1 MHKNDSDITKFFSDR
16 DILPL
21 APWGEGAHRA
31 GEGPQGAA
39 LLIFGGTTEG
49 RLAVDVCEQ
58 AGKPFYYSTKG
69 DLQKVDMHNGVHITG
84 AMTVDDIVAFCKE
97 HKIGC
102 IVDAAHPFAE
112 NLHKTIDEARKVLSI
127 NVIRLQR
134 VFPEHIEG
142 VEYCS
147 DYDDAINKIREA
159 KVERLLALTG
169 ANTIKKMRPLP
180 PLSTYSDV
188 INIGLPSVGREPE
201 VKWQTIF
208 RILNRP
214 ESISLAKVAGL
225 SENQL
230 IFYNESLE
238 IPSIED
244 EKKVMSEVG
253 CDAIITKESGESGGF
268 EVKVKAA
275 LELGLKVFVVE
286 HPQLPNDWITVT
298 GKYGLRRV
306 IEHLMPDFFP
316 LKTGFTTGACATA
329 ATKAAALSLL
339 FDEYPE
345 EVHFALPDGEIMTIP
360 VTYEAKGVASVI
372 KDSSDDPDVTK
383 GCKITSTVTLEKSD
397 NFSVTFLQGEGV
409 GKVTLPGLGIPV
421 GGPAV
426 NPTPRKMIE
435 NELRAIVESTPSLL
449 DRTGGEA
456 FLVTISV
463 ENGAEIALK
472 TFNHKVGVVGGIS
485 IIGTSG
491 IVSPLSNEAFVQSIR
506 RELDVAWAIGCRT
519 IGLVAGMKSEKA
531 LEGIRC
537 VHYGNFVGEAL
548 KAAREVGFEDVH
560 IAIMI
565 GKAVKLA
572 EGHLDTH
579 SHKVLMNQEFIREV
593 AEGLGLEYKEVDMAR
608 DLWNT
613 MPPIFFEEIRRL
625 CYETC
630 RTVYKEGK
638 LTIHIIRPT
647 PLPLP

>member
-69 DLQKVDMHNGVHITG
+69 DLQKVDMHNGVHVTG
-84 AMTVDDIVAFCKE
+84 AMTADDIVAFCKE
-97 HKIGC
+97 HEIGC
-102 IVDAAHPFAE
+102 IVDAAHPFAK

-134 VFPEHIEG
+134 VFPEHIKD

-147 DYDDAINKIREA
+147 DYDDAINKIREK
-159 KVERLLALTG
+159 KVDRLLALTG
-169 ANTIKKMRPLP
+169 ANTIKKLR
-180 PLSTYSDV
+180 
-188 INIGLPSVGREPE
+188 
-201 VKWQTIF
+201 QTNAIF

-214 ESISLAKVAGL
+214 ESIALAEAAGL
-225 SENQL
+225 DNDRI

-238 IPSIED
+238 LPSIED
-244 EKKVMSEVG
+244 EKKVMIEVG

-286 HPQLPNDWITVT
+286 HPQLPKDWITVT
-298 GKYGLRRV
+298 GKFGLRRV

-383 GCKITSTVTLEKSD
+383 GCKITSTLTLENSD
-397 NFSVTFLQGEGV
+397 SFSVTFLQGEGV

-463 ENGAEIALK
+463 ENGAELALK

-579 SHKVLMNQEFIREV
+579 SHKVLMNQEFIRKV

-613 MPPIFFEEIRRL
+613 MPPVFFEEIRRL

-638 LTIHIIRPT
+638 LTINLVRTSP
-647 PLPLP
+647 

>member
-1 MHKNDSDITKFFSDR
+1 MNSFMEKASGINVTTPL
-16 DILPL
+16 IL
-21 APWGEGAHRA
+21 WEG
-31 GEGPQGAA
+31 QGGGS

-84 AMTVDDIVAFCKE
+84 AMTADDIVAFCKE
-97 HKIGC
+97 HKVGC

-134 VFPEHIEG
+134 IFPEHIEG

-159 KVERLLALTG
+159 KVEKLLALTG
-169 ANTIKKMRPLP
+169 ANTIKKLR
-180 PLSTYSDV
+180 
-188 INIGLPSVGREPE
+188 
-201 VKWQTIF
+201 QTKAIF

-214 ESISLAKVAGL
+214 ESIALAEAAGL
-225 SENQL
+225 DNDRI

-238 IPSIED
+238 IPTIED

-286 HPQLPNDWITVT
+286 HPQLPKDWITVT

-435 NELRAIVESTPSLL
+435 NELRAIVESAPSL
-449 DRTGGEA
+449 RERAGGEA

-579 SHKVLMNQEFIREV
+579 SHKVLMNQEFIRKV

-613 MPPIFFEEIRRL
+613 MPPAFFEEIRRL

-630 RTVYKEGK
+630 RTVFPQGT
-638 LTIHIIRPT
+638 LNIH
-647 PLPLP
+647 LVKND

>member
-69 DLQKVDMHNGVHITG
+69 SSQKVDMHNGVHITG
-84 AMTVDDIVAFCKE
+84 AMTADDIVAFCKE

-134 VFPEHIEG
+134 VFPEHIKG

-169 ANTIKKMRPLP
+169 ANTIKKLR
-180 PLSTYSDV
+180 
-188 INIGLPSVGREPE
+188 
-201 VKWQTIF
+201 QTKAIF

-214 ESISLAKVAGL
+214 ESIALAEAAGL
-225 SENQL
+225 DNDRI

-238 IPSIED
+238 IPTIED
-244 EKKVMSEVG
+244 EKKVMIEVG

-286 HPQLPNDWITVT
+286 HPRLPKDWITVT
-298 GKYGLRRV
+298 GKFGLRRV

-339 FDEYPE
+339 FDESPE

-360 VTYEAKGVASVI
+360 VIYEAKGVASVI

-383 GCKITSTVTLEKSD
+383 GCKITSTVTLEKRD
-397 NFSVTFLQGEGV
+397 GFSVTFLQGEGV

-421 GGPAV
+421 GDPAV

-435 NELRAIVESTPSLL
+435 NELRALEDNASY
-449 DRTGGEA
+449 D
-456 FLVTISV
+456 VTISV
-463 ENGAEIALK
+463 ENGAELALK

-613 MPPIFFEEIRRL
+613 MPPAFFEEIRRL

-630 RTVYKEGK
+630 RTVFPQGT
-638 LTIHIIRPT
+638 LNIH
-647 PLPLP
+647 LVKND

>member
-1 MHKNDSDITKFFSDR
+1 MHQ
-16 DILPL
+16 PQ
-21 APWGEGAHRA
+21 EGNIVNTPFPRA
-31 GEGPQGAA
+31 GEGLGLGA
-39 LLIFGGTTEG
+39 LIFGGTTEG

-69 DLQKVDMHNGVHITG
+69 SLQKVDMHNGVHITG
-84 AMTVDDIVAFCKE
+84 AMSADDIVAFCKE
-97 HKIGC
+97 HEVGC

-112 NLHKTIDEARKVLSI
+112 NLHKTIDEARRALGI
-127 NVIRLQR
+127 PVIRLQR
-134 VFPEHIEG
+134 VFPEHIKG
-142 VEYCS
+142 VTYCS
-147 DYDDAINKIREA
+147 DYEDAIAKMQEA
-159 KVERLLALTG
+159 KVKKLLALTG
-169 ANTIKKMRPLP
+169 VNTINKLKR
-180 PLSTYSDV
+180 S
-188 INIGLPSVGREPE
+188 NA
-201 VKWQTIF
+201 IF

-214 ESISLAKVAGL
+214 ESIALAKFSGL
-225 SENQL
+225 ANDQL

-238 IPSIED
+238 IPSVED
-244 EKKVMSEVG
+244 EEKVMVEVG

-286 HPQLPNDWITVT
+286 HPRLPDDWITVT

-339 FDEYPE
+339 FEEYPE

-383 GCKITSTVTLEKSD
+383 GCKITSTVILEKSD
-397 NFSVTFLQGEGV
+397 IFSVTFLQGEGV

-435 NELRAIVESTPSLL
+435 EELRTIVESAPSL
-449 DRTGGEA
+449 RGRAGGEA

-463 ENGAEIALK
+463 ENGAEMALK
-472 TFNHKVGVVGGIS
+472 TFNHKVGVIGGIS

-579 SHKVLMNQEFIREV
+579 SHKVLMNQEFIRKV

-613 MPPIFFEEIRRL
+613 MPPAFFEEIRRL

-630 RTVYKEGK
+630 RTVFPQGT
-638 LTIHIIRPT
+638 LNIH
-647 PLPLP
+647 LVKND

>member
-21 APWGEGAHRA
+21 APWGEGAHRT

-69 DLQKVDMHNGVHITG
+69 DLQKVDMHNGVHVTG
-84 AMTVDDIVAFCKE
+84 AMTADDIVAFCKE
-97 HKIGC
+97 HKVGC

-112 NLHKTIDEARKVLSI
+112 NLHKTIDEARKVI
-127 NVIRLQR
+127 GIPVIRLQR
-134 VFPEHIEG
+134 IFPEHIEG
-142 VEYCS
+142 LEYCS

-169 ANTIKKMRPLP
+169 ANTIKKLR
-180 PLSTYSDV
+180 
-188 INIGLPSVGREPE
+188 
-201 VKWQTIF
+201 QTKAIF

-214 ESISLAKVAGL
+214 ESIALAEAAGL
-225 SENQL
+225 DNDRI

-238 IPSIED
+238 IPSVED

-286 HPQLPNDWITVT
+286 HPQLPKDWITVT

-383 GCKITSTVTLEKSD
+383 GCKITSTVILEKSD
-397 NFSVTFLQGEGV
+397 GFSVTFLQGEGV

-421 GGPAV
+421 GDPAV

-435 NELRAIVESTPSLL
+435 NELRAIVESAPSL
-449 DRTGGEA
+449 RERAGGEA

-463 ENGAEIALK
+463 ENGAELALK

-548 KAAREVGFEDVH
+548 KAAREVGFENVH

-572 EGHLDTH
+572 EGYLDTH
-579 SHKVLMNQEFIREV
+579 SHKVLMNQEFIRKV

-613 MPPIFFEEIRRL
+613 MPPAFFEEIRRL

-630 RTVYKEGK
+630 RTVYPKGK
-638 LTIHIIRPT
+638 LTIHIVG
-647 PLPLP
+647 PLPPP

>member
-1 MHKNDSDITKFFSDR
+1 MNES
-16 DILPL
+16 
-21 APWGEGAHRA
+21 
-31 GEGPQGAA
+31 

-69 DLQKVDMHNGVHITG
+69 QLQKVDMHNGVHVTG
-84 AMTVDDIVAFCKE
+84 AMTAGDIVAFCKE
-97 HKIGC
+97 NAIGC
-102 IVDAAHPFAE
+102 VVDAAHPFAE
-112 NLHKTIDEARKVLSI
+112 NLHKTIDEARCALGVP
-127 NVIRLQR
+127 VIRLQR
-134 VFPEHIEG
+134 VFPEHLSE
-142 VEYCS
+142 VTYCS
-147 DYDDAINKIREA
+147 CYDDAICKMSESGVN
-159 KVERLLALTG
+159 RLLALTG
-169 ANTIKKMRPLP
+169 ANTIRKLKR
-180 PLSTYSDV
+180 SNV
-188 INIGLPSVGREPE
+188 
-201 VKWQTIF
+201 IF

-214 ESISLAKVAGL
+214 ESIALAEATGL
-225 SENQL
+225 SAEQL

-238 IPSIED
+238 IPSVED
-244 EKKVMSEVG
+244 EMKVMRDVG

-268 EVKVKAA
+268 EVKVRAA
-275 LELGLKVFVVE
+275 LNLGLKVFVIE
-286 HPQLPNDWITVT
+286 HPQLPEDWITVT

-306 IEHLMPDFFP
+306 IEHLLPDFFP

-329 ATKAAALSLL
+329 ATKAAAMSLL

-360 VTYEAKGVASVI
+360 VTHEAKGIASVV
-372 KDSSDDPDVTK
+372 KDHNDDPDVTK
-383 GCKITSTVTLEKSD
+383 GCRITSSVSFLTSD
-397 NFSVTFLQGEGV
+397 EGFKVEFLQGDGV

-426 NPTPRKMIE
+426 NPTPRRMIE
-435 NELRAIVESTPSLL
+435 NELRSLL
-449 DRTGGEA
+449 ELHEKA
-456 FLVTISV
+456 CFSVTMSV
-463 ENGAEIALK
+463 ENGAELALK
-472 TFNHKVGVVGGIS
+472 TFNHKVGVIGGIS

-491 IVSPLSNEAFVQSIR
+491 IVSPLSNEAFIHSIR

-548 KAAREVGFEDVH
+548 KAAREVGFQDVH

-579 SHKVLMNQEFIREV
+579 SHKVLMNQSFIRSV
-593 AEGLGLEYKEVDMAR
+593 AEGLELEYQEVAMAR

-613 MPPIFFEEIRRL
+613 MPPIFFEKIERL

-630 RTVYKEGK
+630 RKVYPDGQ
-638 LTIHIIRPT
+638 LTIHLVRQ
-647 PLPLP
+647 

>member
-31 GEGPQGAA
+31 GEGPQGAG

-49 RLAVDVCEQ
+49 RLSVDVCEQ

-84 AMTVDDIVAFCKE
+84 AMTADDIVAFCKE
-97 HKIGC
+97 HKVGC

-134 VFPEHIEG
+134 VFPEHIKG

-169 ANTIKKMRPLP
+169 ANTIKKLR
-180 PLSTYSDV
+180 
-188 INIGLPSVGREPE
+188 
-201 VKWQTIF
+201 QTKAIF

-214 ESISLAKVAGL
+214 ESIALAEAAGL
-225 SENQL
+225 DNDRI

-244 EKKVMSEVG
+244 ERKVMSEVG

-286 HPQLPNDWITVT
+286 HPQLPKDWITVT

-306 IEHLMPDFFP
+306 IEHLIPDFFP

-345 EVHFALPDGEIMTIP
+345 EVYFALPDGEIMTIP

-397 NFSVTFLQGEGV
+397 GFSVIFLQGEGV

-426 NPTPRKMIE
+426 NLTPRKMIE
-435 NELRAIVESTPSLL
+435 NELRAIVESAPSL
-449 DRTGGEA
+449 RERAGGEA

-463 ENGAEIALK
+463 ENGAELALK

-579 SHKVLMNQEFIREV
+579 SHKVLMNQEFIRKA

-613 MPPIFFEEIRRL
+613 MPPAFFEEIRRL

-630 RTVYKEGK
+630 RTVFPQGT
-638 LTIHIIRPT
+638 LNIH
-647 PLPLP
+647 LVKND

>member
-97 HKIGC
+97 HKVGC

-112 NLHKTIDEARKVLSI
+112 NLHNTIDEARKVLSI

-169 ANTIKKMRPLP
+169 ANTIKKLR
-180 PLSTYSDV
+180 
-188 INIGLPSVGREPE
+188 
-201 VKWQTIF
+201 QTKAIF

-214 ESISLAKVAGL
+214 ESIALAEAAGL
-225 SENQL
+225 DNDRI

-268 EVKVKAA
+268 EVKVEAA

-286 HPQLPNDWITVT
+286 HPQLPKDWITVT

-383 GCKITSTVTLEKSD
+383 GCKMTSTITLENSD
-397 NFSVTFLQGEGV
+397 GFSVTFLQGEGV

-421 GGPAV
+421 GDPAV

-435 NELRAIVESTPSLL
+435 NELRAIVESAPSL
-449 DRTGGEA
+449 RERAGGEA

-579 SHKVLMNQEFIREV
+579 SHKVLMNQEFIRKV
-593 AEGLGLEYKEVDMAR
+593 AEGLGLEYRNVDMAR

-613 MPPIFFEEIRRL
+613 MPPVFFEEIRRL

-630 RTVYKEGK
+630 RTVFPKGK
-638 LTIHIIRPT
+638 LTIHIVG
-647 PLPLP
+647 PLPPP

>member
-69 DLQKVDMHNGVHITG
+69 DLQKVDMHNGVHVTG
-84 AMTVDDIVAFCKE
+84 AMTADDIVAFCKE
-97 HKIGC
+97 HEIGC

-134 VFPEHIEG
+134 VFPEHIKG
-142 VEYCS
+142 VTYCS
-147 DYDDAINKIREA
+147 DYEDAIAKMQEA
-159 KVERLLALTG
+159 KVNKLLALTG
-169 ANTIKKMRPLP
+169 ANTINKLKR
-180 PLSTYSDV
+180 S
-188 INIGLPSVGREPE
+188 NA
-201 VKWQTIF
+201 IF

-214 ESISLAKVAGL
+214 ESIALAKSSGL
-225 SENQL
+225 ADDQL

-238 IPSIED
+238 IPSVED
-244 EKKVMSEVG
+244 EKKLMSEVG

-268 EVKVKAA
+268 EVKVEAA

-286 HPQLPNDWITVT
+286 HPKLPDDWITVT

-329 ATKAAALSLL
+329 ATRAAALSLL

-345 EVHFALPDGEIMTIP
+345 EIHFALPDGEIMTIP

-383 GCKITSTVTLEKSD
+383 GCKITSTITLENSD
-397 NFSVTFLQGEGV
+397 SFSVTFLQGEGV

-421 GGPAV
+421 GDPAV

-435 NELRAIVESTPSLL
+435 NELRAIVESAPSL
-449 DRTGGEA
+449 RERAGGEA

-463 ENGAEIALK
+463 ENGAELALK

-579 SHKVLMNQEFIREV
+579 SHKVLMNQVFIRKV

-613 MPPIFFEEIRRL
+613 MPPAFFEEIRRL

-638 LTIHIIRPT
+638 LTINLVRTSP
-647 PLPLP
+647 

>member
-58 AGKPFYYSTKG
+58 AGKPFFYSTKG

-84 AMTVDDIVAFCKE
+84 AMTADDIVAFCKE
-97 HKIGC
+97 HEIGC

-112 NLHKTIDEARKVLSI
+112 NLHKTIDEARRALGI
-127 NVIRLQR
+127 PVIRLQR
-134 VFPEHIEG
+134 VFPEHIKG
-142 VEYCS
+142 VTYCS
-147 DYDDAINKIREA
+147 DYEDAIAKMQEA
-159 KVERLLALTG
+159 KVNKLLALTG
-169 ANTIKKMRPLP
+169 ANTINKLKR
-180 PLSTYSDV
+180 S
-188 INIGLPSVGREPE
+188 NA
-201 VKWQTIF
+201 IF

-214 ESISLAKVAGL
+214 ESIALAKSSGL
-225 SENQL
+225 ADDQL

-286 HPQLPNDWITVT
+286 HPQLPKDWITVT

-339 FDEYPE
+339 FDESPE

-383 GCKITSTVTLEKSD
+383 GCKITSTVTLENSD
-397 NFSVTFLQGEGV
+397 GFSVKFLQGEGV

-435 NELRAIVESTPSLL
+435 NELRAIVESAPSL
-449 DRTGGEA
+449 RERAGGEA

-463 ENGAEIALK
+463 ENGAELALK

-579 SHKVLMNQEFIREV
+579 SHKVLMNQEFIRKV
-593 AEGLGLEYKEVDMAR
+593 AEGLGLGYKEVDMAR

-613 MPPIFFEEIRRL
+613 MPPPFFEEIKRL

-638 LTIHIIRPT
+638 LTINLVRTSP
-647 PLPLP
+647 

>member
-1 MHKNDSDITKFFSDR
+1 MHR
-16 DILPL
+16 PQ
-21 APWGEGAHRA
+21 EGNSVTTPFPQA
-31 GEGPQGAA
+31 GEGQGLGA
-39 LLIFGGTTEG
+39 LIFGGTTEG

-69 DLQKVDMHNGVHITG
+69 SLQKVDMHNGVHITG
-84 AMTVDDIVAFCKE
+84 AMTADDIVAFCKE
-97 HKIGC
+97 HEIGC

-112 NLHKTIDEARKVLSI
+112 NLHNTIDEARKLLGI
-127 NVIRLQR
+127 HVIRLQR
-134 VFPEHIEG
+134 LFPEHIKG

-169 ANTIKKMRPLP
+169 ANTIKKLQ
-180 PLSTYSDV
+180 
-188 INIGLPSVGREPE
+188 
-201 VKWQTIF
+201 QTNAIF

-214 ESISLAKVAGL
+214 ESIALAEAA
-225 SENQL
+225 EIDNDRI

-238 IPSIED
+238 IPSVED
-244 EKKVMSEVG
+244 EKKVMMEVG

-286 HPQLPNDWITVT
+286 HPRLPADWITVT

-306 IEHLMPDFFP
+306 IEHLLPDFFP

-339 FDEYPE
+339 YDEYPE

-360 VTYEAKGVASVI
+360 VTYESKGVASVI

-383 GCKITSTVTLEKSD
+383 GCKITSALTLEKGD
-397 NFSVTFLQGEGV
+397 GFGVTFLQGEGV

-435 NELRAIVESTPSLL
+435 NELRAL
-449 DRTGGEA
+449 DDNTCYD
-456 FLVTISV
+456 VTISV
-463 ENGAEIALK
+463 ENGAELALK
-472 TFNHKVGVVGGIS
+472 TFNHKVGVVDGIS

-531 LEGIRC
+531 LGGIRC
-537 VHYGNFVGEAL
+537 VHYGNFIGEAL

-579 SHKVLMNQEFIREV
+579 SHKVLMNQEFIRKV
-593 AEGLGLEYKEVDMAR
+593 AESLGLEYTNVDMAR

-630 RTVYKEGK
+630 RTVFPNGK
-638 LTIHIIRPT
+638 LNIHIVGPT
-647 PLPLP
+647 P

>member
-31 GEGPQGAA
+31 GEGPQGAG

-69 DLQKVDMHNGVHITG
+69 DLQKVDMHNGVHVTG
-84 AMTVDDIVAFCKE
+84 AMTADDIVAFCKE
-97 HKIGC
+97 HEIGC

-112 NLHKTIDEARKVLSI
+112 NLHKTIDEARKVI
-127 NVIRLQR
+127 GVPVIRLQR
-134 VFPEHIEG
+134 IFPEHIKG
-142 VEYCS
+142 VTYCS
-147 DYDDAINKIREA
+147 DYEDAIAKMQEA
-159 KVERLLALTG
+159 KVNKLLALTG
-169 ANTIKKMRPLP
+169 ANTINKLKR
-180 PLSTYSDV
+180 S
-188 INIGLPSVGREPE
+188 NA
-201 VKWQTIF
+201 IF

-214 ESISLAKVAGL
+214 ESIALAKSSGL
-225 SENQL
+225 ADDQL

-244 EKKVMSEVG
+244 EKKVMTEVG

-286 HPQLPNDWITVT
+286 HPQLPKDWITVT

-383 GCKITSTVTLEKSD
+383 GCKITSTVILEKSD
-397 NFSVTFLQGEGV
+397 GFSVTFLQGEGV

-435 NELRAIVESTPSLL
+435 NELRAIVESAPSL
-449 DRTGGEA
+449 RERAGGEA

-579 SHKVLMNQEFIREV
+579 SHKVLMNQKFIRKV

-613 MPPIFFEEIRRL
+613 MPPPFFEEIKRL

-638 LTIHIIRPT
+638 LTIHIVG
-647 PLPLP
+647 PLPPPSPVGREPLSHYKRNSEK

>member
-16 DILPL
+16 DIHPL

-31 GEGPQGAA
+31 GEGPQGVG
-39 LLIFGGTTEG
+39 LLVFGGTTEG

-69 DLQKVDMHNGVHITG
+69 DLQKVDMHNGVHVTG
-84 AMTVDDIVAFCKE
+84 AMTVDDIVSFCKE
-97 HKIGC
+97 HKVGC
-102 IVDAAHPFAE
+102 TVDAAHPFAE
-112 NLHKTIDEARKVLSI
+112 NLHKTIDEARKVI
-127 NVIRLQR
+127 DVPVIRLQR
-134 VFPEHIEG
+134 IFPEHIEG
-142 VEYCS
+142 VTYCS
-147 DYDDAINKIREA
+147 DYEDAIAKMQEA
-159 KVERLLALTG
+159 KVNKLLALTG
-169 ANTIKKMRPLP
+169 ANTINKLKR
-180 PLSTYSDV
+180 S
-188 INIGLPSVGREPE
+188 NA
-201 VKWQTIF
+201 IF

-214 ESISLAKVAGL
+214 ESIALAKSAGL
-225 SENQL
+225 DNDRI

-238 IPSIED
+238 IPTIED
-244 EKKVMSEVG
+244 EKKVMGEVG

-286 HPQLPNDWITVT
+286 HPQLPKDWITVT

-421 GGPAV
+421 GDPAV

-435 NELRAIVESTPSLL
+435 NELRAIVESAPSL
-449 DRTGGEA
+449 RERAGGEA

-463 ENGAEIALK
+463 ENGAELALK

-613 MPPIFFEEIRRL
+613 MPPVFFEEIRRL

-638 LTIHIIRPT
+638 LSIHIVG
-647 PLPLP
+647 PLPPPSPVGREPIREWRLINEIKNGK

>member
-1 MHKNDSDITKFFSDR
+1 MHPQEGNNVTNP
-16 DILPL
+16 LPL
-21 APWGEGAHRA
+21 WEGL
-31 GEGPQGAA
+31 GVG
-39 LLIFGGTTEG
+39 LLVFGGTTEG

-84 AMTVDDIVAFCKE
+84 AMTVDDIVSFCKE
-97 HKIGC
+97 HNIGC

-112 NLHKTIDEARKVLSI
+112 NLHKTIDEARKVI
-127 NVIRLQR
+127 DVPVIRLQR
-134 VFPEHIEG
+134 IFPEHIKG
-142 VEYCS
+142 VEYCL

-169 ANTIKKMRPLP
+169 ANTIKKLR
-180 PLSTYSDV
+180 
-188 INIGLPSVGREPE
+188 
-201 VKWQTIF
+201 QTKAIF

-214 ESISLAKVAGL
+214 ESIALAEAAGL
-225 SENQL
+225 DNDRI

-286 HPQLPNDWITVT
+286 HHQLPKDWITVT

-345 EVHFALPDGEIMTIP
+345 EIHFALPDGEIMTIP

-383 GCKITSTVTLEKSD
+383 GCKITSTVILEKSD
-397 NFSVTFLQGEGV
+397 GFSVTFLQGEGV

-421 GGPAV
+421 GDPAV

-435 NELRAIVESTPSLL
+435 NELRALEDNASY
-449 DRTGGEA
+449 D
-456 FLVTISV
+456 VTISV
-463 ENGAEIALK
+463 ENGAELALK
-472 TFNHKVGVVGGIS
+472 TFNHKVGVVDGIS

-593 AEGLGLEYKEVDMAR
+593 AERLGLEYKNVDMAR

-613 MPPIFFEEIRRL
+613 MPPAFFEEIRRL

-638 LTIHIIRPT
+638 LTIHIVASP
-647 PLPLP
+647 PALPRREGAAIAL

>member
-1 MHKNDSDITKFFSDR
+1 M
-16 DILPL
+16 
-21 APWGEGAHRA
+21 G
-31 GEGPQGAA
+31 

-69 DLQKVDMHNGVHITG
+69 DLQKVDMHNGVHVTG
-84 AMTVDDIVAFCKE
+84 AMTADDIVAFCKE
-97 HKIGC
+97 HEIGC

-112 NLHKTIDEARKVLSI
+112 NLHKTIDEARKVLGI

-134 VFPEHIEG
+134 VFPEHIKG
-142 VEYCS
+142 VTYCS
-147 DYDDAINKIREA
+147 DYEDAIAKMQEA
-159 KVERLLALTG
+159 KVNKLLALTG
-169 ANTIKKMRPLP
+169 ANTINKLKR
-180 PLSTYSDV
+180 S
-188 INIGLPSVGREPE
+188 NA
-201 VKWQTIF
+201 IF

-214 ESISLAKVAGL
+214 ESIALAKTAGL
-225 SENQL
+225 ADDQL

-286 HPQLPNDWITVT
+286 HPRLPKDWITVT

-345 EVHFALPDGEIMTIP
+345 EVYFALPDGEIMTIP

-383 GCKITSTVTLEKSD
+383 GCKITSTLTLEKGDS
-397 NFSVTFLQGEGV
+397 FSVTFLQGEGV

-435 NELRAIVESTPSLL
+435 NELRAIVESAPSL
-449 DRTGGEA
+449 RERAGGEA

-548 KAAREVGFEDVH
+548 KAAREVGFENVH

-579 SHKVLMNQEFIREV
+579 SHKVLMNQEFIRKV

-613 MPPIFFEEIRRL
+613 MSPPFFEEIKRL

-630 RTVYKEGK
+630 RTVYPEGK

-647 PLPLP
+647 P

>member
-69 DLQKVDMHNGVHITG
+69 DLQKVDMHNGVHVTG
-84 AMTVDDIVAFCKE
+84 AMSADDIVAFCKE
-97 HKIGC
+97 HEIGC

-112 NLHKTIDEARKVLSI
+112 NLHKTIDEARKVI
-127 NVIRLQR
+127 GIPVIRLQR
-134 VFPEHIEG
+134 IFPEHIEG

-169 ANTIKKMRPLP
+169 ANTIKKLRPLP
-180 PLSTYSDV
+180 P
-188 INIGLPSVGREPE
+188 PSPVGREPE

-244 EKKVMSEVG
+244 EKKVMREVG

-286 HPQLPNDWITVT
+286 HPQLPKDWITVT

-383 GCKITSTVTLEKSD
+383 GCKITSTVTLENSD
-397 NFSVTFLQGEGV
+397 SFSVTFLQGEGV

-421 GGPAV
+421 GDPAV

-435 NELRAIVESTPSLL
+435 NELRAIVESAPSL
-449 DRTGGEA
+449 RERAGGEA

-463 ENGAEIALK
+463 ENGAELALK

-579 SHKVLMNQEFIREV
+579 SHKALMNQEFIREV
-593 AEGLGLEYKEVDMAR
+593 AERLGLEYKNVDMAR

-613 MPPIFFEEIRRL
+613 MPPAFFEEIRRL

-638 LTIHIIRPT
+638 LTIHIVASP
-647 PLPLP
+647 PALPRREGAAIAL

>member
-1 MHKNDSDITKFFSDR
+1 M
-16 DILPL
+16 
-21 APWGEGAHRA
+21 
-31 GEGPQGAA
+31 
-39 LLIFGGTTEG
+39 
-49 RLAVDVCEQ
+49 RL
-58 AGKPFYYSTKG
+58 
-69 DLQKVDMHNGVHITG
+69 
-84 AMTVDDIVAFCKE
+84 
-97 HKIGC
+97 
-102 IVDAAHPFAE
+102 
-112 NLHKTIDEARKVLSI
+112 LSI

-134 VFPEHIEG
+134 VFPEHIKG

-169 ANTIKKMRPLP
+169 ANTIKKLR
-180 PLSTYSDV
+180 
-188 INIGLPSVGREPE
+188 
-201 VKWQTIF
+201 QTKAIF

-214 ESISLAKVAGL
+214 ESIALAEAAGL
-225 SENQL
+225 DNDRI

-238 IPSIED
+238 IPTIED

-286 HPQLPNDWITVT
+286 HPQLPKDWITVI

-316 LKTGFTTGACATA
+316 LKTGFATGACATA

-339 FDEYPE
+339 FGEYPE
-345 EVHFALPDGEIMTIP
+345 EVYFALPDGEIMTIP

-383 GCKITSTVTLEKSD
+383 GCKITSTVT
-397 NFSVTFLQGEGV
+397 
-409 GKVTLPGLGIPV
+409 
-421 GGPAV
+421 
-426 NPTPRKMIE
+426 PRKMIE
-435 NELRAIVESTPSLL
+435 NELRALEDNASY
-449 DRTGGEA
+449 D
-456 FLVTISV
+456 VTISV
-463 ENGAEIALK
+463 ENGAELALK

-579 SHKVLMNQEFIREV
+579 SHKVLMNQVFIRKV

-613 MPPIFFEEIRRL
+613 MPPAFFEEIRRL

-630 RTVYKEGK
+630 RTVYPEGK
-638 LTIHIIRPT
+638 LSINLVASP
-647 PLPLP
+647 PALPRREGADS

>member
-21 APWGEGAHRA
+21 ALWGEGAHRA

-84 AMTVDDIVAFCKE
+84 AMTVDDIVSFCKE
-97 HKIGC
+97 HNIGC

-112 NLHKTIDEARKVLSI
+112 NLHKTIDEARKVI
-127 NVIRLQR
+127 DVPVIRLQR
-134 VFPEHIEG
+134 IFPEHIKG

-169 ANTIKKMRPLP
+169 ANTIKKLR
-180 PLSTYSDV
+180 
-188 INIGLPSVGREPE
+188 
-201 VKWQTIF
+201 QTKAIF

-214 ESISLAKVAGL
+214 ESIALAEAAGL
-225 SENQL
+225 DNDRI

-238 IPSIED
+238 IPTIED

-286 HPQLPNDWITVT
+286 HPQLPKDWITVT

-383 GCKITSTVTLEKSD
+383 GCKITSTVTLENSD
-397 NFSVTFLQGEGV
+397 SFSVTFLQGEGV

-435 NELRAIVESTPSLL
+435 NELRALEDNAIY
-449 DRTGGEA
+449 D
-456 FLVTISV
+456 VTISV
-463 ENGAEIALK
+463 ENGAELALK

-579 SHKVLMNQEFIREV
+579 SHKVLMNQEFIRKV
-593 AEGLGLEYKEVDMAR
+593 AEGLGLEYRNVDMAR

-613 MPPIFFEEIRRL
+613 MPPVFFEEIRRL

-630 RTVYKEGK
+630 RTVFPQGT
-638 LTIHIIRPT
+638 LNIH
-647 PLPLP
+647 LVKND

>member
-1 MHKNDSDITKFFSDR
+1 MHQSQEGNNVTT
-16 DILPL
+16 PL
-21 APWGEGAHRA
+21 SLWEG
-31 GEGPQGAA
+31 QGGGA

-84 AMTVDDIVAFCKE
+84 AMTADDIVAFCKE
-97 HKIGC
+97 HKVGC

-112 NLHKTIDEARKVLSI
+112 NLHKTIDKARKVI
-127 NVIRLQR
+127 DVPVIRLQR
-134 VFPEHIEG
+134 IFPEHIKG

-159 KVERLLALTG
+159 KVEKLLALTG
-169 ANTIKKMRPLP
+169 ANTIKKLRL
-180 PLSTYSDV
+180 T
-188 INIGLPSVGREPE
+188 
-201 VKWQTIF
+201 KAIF

-214 ESISLAKVAGL
+214 ESIALAEAAGL
-225 SENQL
+225 DNDRI

-286 HPQLPNDWITVT
+286 HPQLPKDWITVT

-306 IEHLMPDFFP
+306 IEHLMSDFFP

-397 NFSVTFLQGEGV
+397 GFSVKFLQGEGV

-435 NELRAIVESTPSLL
+435 NELRAMVESTPSLL

-463 ENGAEIALK
+463 ENGAELALK

-579 SHKVLMNQEFIREV
+579 SHKVLMNQEFIRKV

-613 MPPIFFEEIRRL
+613 MPPAFFEEIRRL

-638 LTIHIIRPT
+638 LTIHIVASP
-647 PLPLP
+647 PALPRREGAAIAL

>member
-1 MHKNDSDITKFFSDR
+1 M
-16 DILPL
+16 
-21 APWGEGAHRA
+21 
-31 GEGPQGAA
+31 A

-97 HKIGC
+97 HEISC

-112 NLHKTIDEARKVLSI
+112 NLHKTIDEARRALDI
-127 NVIRLQR
+127 PVIRLQR
-134 VFPEHIEG
+134 VFPEHIKG
-142 VEYCS
+142 VTYCS
-147 DYDDAINKIREA
+147 DYEDAIAKMQEA
-159 KVERLLALTG
+159 KVNKLLALTG
-169 ANTIKKMRPLP
+169 ANTINKLKR
-180 PLSTYSDV
+180 S
-188 INIGLPSVGREPE
+188 NA
-201 VKWQTIF
+201 IF

-214 ESISLAKVAGL
+214 ESIALAKSSGL
-225 SENQL
+225 ADDQL

-244 EKKVMSEVG
+244 EKKVMTEVG

-383 GCKITSTVTLEKSD
+383 GCKITSTLTLEKGDS
-397 NFSVTFLQGEGV
+397 FSVTFLQGEGV

-435 NELRAIVESTPSLL
+435 NELRAIVESAPSL
-449 DRTGGEA
+449 RERAGGEA

-593 AEGLGLEYKEVDMAR
+593 AERLGLEYKNVDMAR

-613 MPPIFFEEIRRL
+613 MPPAFFEEIRRL

-638 LTIHIIRPT
+638 LTINLVRTSP
-647 PLPLP
+647 

>member
-31 GEGPQGAA
+31 GEGPQGAG

-69 DLQKVDMHNGVHITG
+69 DLQKVDMRNGVHITG
-84 AMTVDDIVAFCKE
+84 AMTADDIVAFCKE
-97 HKIGC
+97 HKVGC

-134 VFPEHIEG
+134 VFPEHIKG

-180 PLSTYSDV
+180 P
-188 INIGLPSVGREPE
+188 PSPVGREPE

-238 IPSIED
+238 IPTVED
-244 EKKVMSEVG
+244 EKKVMIEVG

-268 EVKVKAA
+268 EVKVEAA

-286 HPQLPNDWITVT
+286 HPRLPADWITVT

-339 FDEYPE
+339 FDESPE

-383 GCKITSTVTLEKSD
+383 GCKITSTVILEKSD

-435 NELRAIVESTPSLL
+435 NELRALEDNAIY
-449 DRTGGEA
+449 D
-456 FLVTISV
+456 VTISV
-463 ENGAEIALK
+463 ENGAELALK

-579 SHKVLMNQEFIREV
+579 SHKVLMNQVFIRKV

-613 MPPIFFEEIRRL
+613 MPPAFFEEIRRL

-630 RTVYKEGK
+630 RTVFPQGT
-638 LTIHIIRPT
+638 LNIH
-647 PLPLP
+647 LVKND

>member
-84 AMTVDDIVAFCKE
+84 AMTADDIVAFCKE
-97 HKIGC
+97 HKVGC

-112 NLHKTIDEARKVLSI
+112 NLHKTIDEARKVI
-127 NVIRLQR
+127 DVPVIRLQR
-134 VFPEHIEG
+134 IFPEHIKG

-147 DYDDAINKIREA
+147 DYDAAINKIREA

-169 ANTIKKMRPLP
+169 ANTIKKLR
-180 PLSTYSDV
+180 
-188 INIGLPSVGREPE
+188 
-201 VKWQTIF
+201 QTKAIF

-214 ESISLAKVAGL
+214 ESIALAEAAGL
-225 SENQL
+225 DNDRI

-286 HPQLPNDWITVT
+286 HPQLPKDWITVT

-383 GCKITSTVTLEKSD
+383 GCKITSTVTLENSD
-397 NFSVTFLQGEGV
+397 GFSVTFLQGEGV

-449 DRTGGEA
+449 DRTGGET

-463 ENGAEIALK
+463 ENGAELALK

-579 SHKVLMNQEFIREV
+579 SHKVLMNQEFIRKV

-613 MPPIFFEEIRRL
+613 MPPAFFEEIRRL

-638 LTIHIIRPT
+638 LTINLVRTSP
-647 PLPLP
+647 

>member
-49 RLAVDVCEQ
+49 RLAVDVFEQ

-69 DLQKVDMHNGVHITG
+69 DLQKVDMHNGVHVTG
-84 AMTVDDIVAFCKE
+84 AMTVDDIVSFCKE

-112 NLHKTIDEARKVLSI
+112 NLHKTIDEARKVI
-127 NVIRLQR
+127 GIPVIRLQR
-134 VFPEHIEG
+134 IFPEHIEG
-142 VEYCS
+142 MEYCS

-214 ESISLAKVAGL
+214 ESIALAEAAGL
-225 SENQL
+225 DNDRI

-238 IPSIED
+238 IPTIED

-286 HPQLPNDWITVT
+286 HPRLPKDWITVT

-329 ATKAAALSLL
+329 ATRAAALSLL

-383 GCKITSTVTLEKSD
+383 GCKITSTVTLEKGDS
-397 NFSVTFLQGEGV
+397 FSVTFLQGEGV

-579 SHKVLMNQEFIREV
+579 SHKVLMNQEFIRKV
-593 AEGLGLEYKEVDMAR
+593 AERLGLEYKNVDMAR
-608 DLWNT
+608 DL
-613 MPPIFFEEIRRL
+613 
-625 CYETC
+625 
-630 RTVYKEGK
+630 
-638 LTIHIIRPT
+638 
-647 PLPLP
+647 

>member
-1 MHKNDSDITKFFSDR
+1 MHQ
-16 DILPL
+16 PQ
-21 APWGEGAHRA
+21 EGNIVTTPFPRA
-31 GEGPQGAA
+31 GEGLGLGA
-39 LLIFGGTTEG
+39 LIFGGTTEG

-69 DLQKVDMHNGVHITG
+69 CLQKVDMHNGVHITG
-84 AMTVDDIVAFCKE
+84 AMTADDIVTFCKE
-97 HKIGC
+97 HEIGC

-112 NLHKTIDEARKVLSI
+112 NLHKTIDEARREVDVP
-127 NVIRLQR
+127 VIRLQR
-134 VFPEHIEG
+134 VFPEHIKG
-142 VEYCS
+142 VTYCS
-147 DYDDAINKIREA
+147 DYEDAIAKMQEA
-159 KVERLLALTG
+159 KVKKLLALTG
-169 ANTIKKMRPLP
+169 ANTINKLKR
-180 PLSTYSDV
+180 S
-188 INIGLPSVGREPE
+188 NA
-201 VKWQTIF
+201 IF

-214 ESISLAKVAGL
+214 ESIALAKAAGL
-225 SENQL
+225 ADDQV

-238 IPSIED
+238 IPSVED
-244 EKKVMSEVG
+244 EKKVMIEVG

-268 EVKVKAA
+268 EVKVEAA

-286 HPQLPNDWITVT
+286 HPRLPDDWITVT

-345 EVHFALPDGEIMTIP
+345 EVYFALPDGEIMTIP
-360 VTYEAKGVASVI
+360 VAYEGKGVASVI

-383 GCKITSTVTLEKSD
+383 GCKITSTVALEKSD
-397 NFSVTFLQGEGV
+397 SFSVTFLQGEGV

-426 NPTPRKMIE
+426 NPTPRMMIE
-435 NELRAIVESTPSLL
+435 NELRAIVESAPSL
-449 DRTGGEA
+449 RERAGGEA
-456 FLVTISV
+456 VLVTISV
-463 ENGAEIALK
+463 ENGAELALK

-579 SHKVLMNQEFIREV
+579 SHKVLMNQEFIRKV
-593 AEGLGLEYKEVDMAR
+593 AEGLGLEYTNVDMAR

-647 PLPLP
+647 P

>member
-84 AMTVDDIVAFCKE
+84 AMTADDIVAFCKE
-97 HKIGC
+97 HKVGC

-134 VFPEHIEG
+134 VFPEHIKG

-169 ANTIKKMRPLP
+169 ANTIKKLR
-180 PLSTYSDV
+180 
-188 INIGLPSVGREPE
+188 
-201 VKWQTIF
+201 QTKAIF

-214 ESISLAKVAGL
+214 ESIALAEAAGL
-225 SENQL
+225 DNDRI

-286 HPQLPNDWITVT
+286 HPQLPKDWITVT

-383 GCKITSTVTLEKSD
+383 GCKITSTVTLENSD
-397 NFSVTFLQGEGV
+397 GFSVTFLQGEGV

-435 NELRAIVESTPSLL
+435 NELRALEDNASY
-449 DRTGGEA
+449 D
-456 FLVTISV
+456 VTISV
-463 ENGAEIALK
+463 ENGAELALK

-579 SHKVLMNQEFIREV
+579 SHKVLMNQEFIRKV

-613 MPPIFFEEIRRL
+613 MPPAFFEEIRRL

-638 LTIHIIRPT
+638 LTINLVRTSP
-647 PLPLP
+647 

>member
-1 MHKNDSDITKFFSDR
+1 MHQSQEGNNVTT
-16 DILPL
+16 PL
-21 APWGEGAHRA
+21 TLWEG
-31 GEGPQGAA
+31 QGGGS

-69 DLQKVDMHNGVHITG
+69 DLQKVDMRNGVHITG
-84 AMTVDDIVAFCKE
+84 AMTADDIVAFCKE
-97 HKIGC
+97 HKVGC

-112 NLHKTIDEARKVLSI
+112 NLHKTIDEARKVI
-127 NVIRLQR
+127 DVPVIRLQR
-134 VFPEHIEG
+134 VFPEHIKG
-142 VEYCS
+142 VECCS
-147 DYDDAINKIREA
+147 DYDDAINKIREV

-169 ANTIKKMRPLP
+169 ANTIKKLR
-180 PLSTYSDV
+180 
-188 INIGLPSVGREPE
+188 
-201 VKWQTIF
+201 QTKAIF

-214 ESISLAKVAGL
+214 ESIALAEAAGL
-225 SENQL
+225 DNDRI

-238 IPSIED
+238 IPTIED

-286 HPQLPNDWITVT
+286 HPQLPKDWITVT

-435 NELRAIVESTPSLL
+435 NELRAIVESAPSLRE
-449 DRTGGEA
+449 RTGGEA

-463 ENGAEIALK
+463 ENGAELALK

-506 RELDVAWAIGCRT
+506 RELDVAWAIGCRFS
-519 IGLVAGMKSEKA
+519 GWNEER
-531 LEGIRC
+531 EG
-537 VHYGNFVGEAL
+537 
-548 KAAREVGFEDVH
+548 
-560 IAIMI
+560 
-565 GKAVKLA
+565 
-572 EGHLDTH
+572 
-579 SHKVLMNQEFIREV
+579 S
-593 AEGLGLEYKEVDMAR
+593 
-608 DLWNT
+608 
-613 MPPIFFEEIRRL
+613 
-625 CYETC
+625 
-630 RTVYKEGK
+630 
-638 LTIHIIRPT
+638 
-647 PLPLP
+647 

>member
-31 GEGPQGAA
+31 GEGLGVG

-84 AMTVDDIVAFCKE
+84 AMTADDIVAFCKE
-97 HKIGC
+97 HKVGC

-112 NLHKTIDEARKVLSI
+112 NLHKTIDEARKVI
-127 NVIRLQR
+127 DVPVIRLQR
-134 VFPEHIEG
+134 IFPEHIKG
-142 VEYCS
+142 VTYCS
-147 DYDDAINKIREA
+147 DYEDAIAKMQEA
-159 KVERLLALTG
+159 KVKKLLALTG
-169 ANTIKKMRPLP
+169 ANTINKLKC
-180 PLSTYSDV
+180 S
-188 INIGLPSVGREPE
+188 NA
-201 VKWQTIF
+201 IF
-208 RILNRP
+208 RILNRL
-214 ESISLAKVAGL
+214 ESIALAKSAGL
-225 SENQL
+225 ADDQL

-286 HPQLPNDWITVT
+286 HPKLPADWITVT

-383 GCKITSTVTLEKSD
+383 GCKITSTVTLENSD
-397 NFSVTFLQGEGV
+397 SFSVTFLQGEGV

-435 NELRAIVESTPSLL
+435 NELRAIVESAPSL
-449 DRTGGEA
+449 RERAGGEA

-463 ENGAEIALK
+463 ENGAELALK
-472 TFNHKVGVVGGIS
+472 TFNHKVGVVDGIS

-593 AEGLGLEYKEVDMAR
+593 AERLGLEYRNVDMAR

-613 MPPIFFEEIRRL
+613 MPPAFFEEIRRL

-638 LTIHIIRPT
+638 LTINLVRTSP
-647 PLPLP
+647 